1 MEPEKV
7 CAALRRLASKGA
19 PDGGPPPASGL
30 SSRDRR
36 ALLEAVDLIERAHPP
51 SVPVGRDGG
60 VHLVMSID
68 GAARGN
74 PGPAGI
80 GVVIRREHGAYTRE
94 LWEYIGEATNN
105 AAEYQALLLALKE
118 AARLQATGVR
128 VRSDS
133 ELLVRQIEG
142 RYRVKH
148 PRLMELHARA
158 RNLIRAFRSFKIE
171 HVRRELN
178 QEADALANR
187 AIDQALD
194 GSRRDEGR
202 A

>member
-7 CAALRRLASKGA
+7 CTALRRLASKGA
-19 PDGGPPPASGL
+19 VDGGLPPASLL

-36 ALLEAVDLIERAHPP
+36 AVLEAVDLIERAYPP
-51 SVPVGRDGG
+51 SAPIGRDGG

-80 GVVIRREHGAYTRE
+80 GVVIGQDHGSYRRE

-105 AAEYQALLLALKE
+105 AAEYQALILALKE
-118 AARLQATGVR
+118 AARLQATGIR

-133 ELLVRQIEG
+133 ELLVRQMEG

-148 PRLMELHARA
+148 PRLMELHGHA
-158 RNLIRAFRSFKIE
+158 RNLVRAFRSFEIE
-171 HVRRELN
+171 HIRRELN

>member
-1 MEPEKV
+1 V
-7 CAALRRLASKGA
+7 
-19 PDGGPPPASGL
+19 
-30 SSRDRR
+30 
-36 ALLEAVDLIERAHPP
+36 LLEAAKLIERVYP
-51 SVPVGRDGG
+51 SVPTGGEGG

-74 PGPAGI
+74 PGPAGV
-80 GVVIRREHGAYTRE
+80 GVVIKEAGGTFRRE
-94 LWEYIGEATNN
+94 LWEYIGESTNN
-105 AAEYQALLLALKE
+105 AAEYQALLLGLTE
-118 AARLQATGVR
+118 AARLQATGIR

-133 ELLVRQIEG
+133 ELLVRQMEG

-148 PRLMELHARA
+148 PRLMELHSRA
-158 RNLIRAFRSFKIE
+158 RDLIREFRSFEIE

-178 QEADALANR
+178 DEADALANR

-194 GSRRDEGR
+194 GSRRHESR

>member
-7 CAALRRLASKGA
+7 CAALRRIASKGA
-19 PDGGPPPASGL
+19 VDGGAPPAPGL
-30 SSRDRR
+30 SSRERR
-36 ALLEAVDLIERAHPP
+36 ALLEAAELIERAYP

-60 VHLVMSID
+60 VRLVMSID

-80 GVVIRREHGAYTRE
+80 GVIIREERGAFRRE
-94 LWEYIGEATNN
+94 LWEYIGESTNN

-118 AARLQATGVR
+118 AAKLQATGIR

-158 RNLIRAFRSFKIE
+158 RHLIRAFRSFEIE

-194 GSRRDEGR
+194 GSRRDEGH

>member
-1 MEPEKV
+1 MEPDRV
-7 CAALRRLASKGA
+7 CAALRRLASRGA
-19 PDGGPPPASGL
+19 DGGPPPASGL
-30 SSRDRR
+30 SPKDRR
-36 ALLEAVDLIERAHPP
+36 ALLEAADLIERAYPP
-51 SVPVGRDGG
+51 SAATGSDGG
-60 VHLVMSID
+60 IHLVMSID

-80 GVVIRREHGAYTRE
+80 GVVIGQEHGTYRRE
-94 LWEYIGEATNN
+94 LSEYIGEATNN

-118 AARLQATGVR
+118 AAKLQATGIR

-133 ELLVRQIEG
+133 ELLVRQMEG

-148 PRLMELHARA
+148 PRLSELHARA
-158 RNLIRAFRSFKIE
+158 RDLIRAFRSFQIE

-178 QEADALANR
+178 READALANR
-187 AIDQALD
+187 AIDRALD
-194 GSRRDEGR
+194 GSRRDKGC